1 MRAGF
6 VHLFERKPNNE
17 FSIPSALEWWLS
29 VAKHEE
35 RACTPSSSP
44 NPANPTSCSWLE
56 VPDPVPG
63 PGEVVIDIAASGVN
77 RADLMQRQGLYPP
90 PPGAPPYPG
99 LECSGRIR
107 AVGDGVADWRP
118 GDEVCALLAGGGYAE
133 QVVVPAG
140 QVLPMPDKVSM
151 TTAAA
156 FPETAC
162 TVYSNVFQLAGLA
175 AGETL
180 LVHGGGSGI
189 GTMAIQLGKAFG
201 ARVACTAG
209 SAQKLARCREL
220 GADITINYRE
230 EDFVAALLDATDGAG
245 ADVILDIMGAS
256 YLARNLAALATDG
269 RLVIIGRQGGSR
281 AELDLGVLQGKR
293 ASVHATTLRSRP
305 AGQKAEVV
313 AAVRD
318 HVWPLIGTGQVKA
331 VIDQELPMSQAPAG
345 APGHGGQRAHRQ
357 DLARARND
365 SPPARAGG
373 RIGQTRG
380 MSDGMNPQ
388 AQEHPQVLVVGPE
401 GIAMPGREQDG
412 RRRTPAAS
420 ARSPRWS
427 SSRPRSC
434 GSAT

>member
-1 MRAGF
+1 MRAVVITEPGEPD
-6 VHLFERKPNNE
+6 VLQ
-17 FSIPSALEWWLS
+17 
-29 VAKHEE
+29 
-35 RACTPSSSP
+35 
-44 NPANPTSCSWLE
+44 WLE

-63 PGEVVIDIAASGVN
+63 PGEVIIEIAASGVN

-140 QVLPMPDKVSM
+140 QVLPLPGAVSV

-162 TVYSNVFQLAGLA
+162 TVYANVFQLAGLE

-209 SAQKLARCREL
+209 SERKLARCREL
-220 GADITINYRE
+220 GADITVNYRE
-230 EDFVAALLDATDGAG
+230 EDFVASLLDATGGAG

-281 AELDLGVLQGKR
+281 ADIDLGVLQGKR

-305 AGQKAEVV
+305 PEQKAKVV
-313 AAVRD
+313 TAVRE
-318 HVWPLIGTGQVKA
+318 HVWPLIGSGQVKA
-331 VIDQELPMSQAPAG
+331 VIDQELPMPQAP
-345 APGHGGQRAHRQ
+345 QAHR
-357 DLARARND
+357 
-365 SPPARAGG
+365 
-373 RIGQTRG
+373 
-380 MSDGMNPQ
+380 
-388 AQEHPQVLVVGPE
+388 
-401 GIAMPGREQDG
+401 AM
-412 RRRTPAAS
+412 AAS
-420 ARSPRWS
+420 DHIGKILLVAE
-427 SSRPRSC
+427 
-434 GSAT
+434 